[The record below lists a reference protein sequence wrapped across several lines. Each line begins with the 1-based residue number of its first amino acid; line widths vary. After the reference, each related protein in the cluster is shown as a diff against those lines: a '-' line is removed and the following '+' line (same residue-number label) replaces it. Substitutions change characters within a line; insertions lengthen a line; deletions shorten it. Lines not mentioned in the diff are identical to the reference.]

1 MISRKNLLIFYYK
14 NNDRKIKTVTAIQ
27 AHKNVEAKKIFVNE
41 QDETEL
47 ISNIP
52 LLHSF
57 AFCSS

>member
-41 QDETEL
+41 QDKTEL

-52 LLHSF
+52 LLPAF